1 MRRILIVLVLCMM
14 LTMAASAA
22 SRVTDLQS
30 TTTVESDGTCRVT
43 VSVVVQLEEVPEK
56 LTYPLPAQAKDVTL
70 NGSIVRTSSSEGR
83 RNVNLTSLIHGA
95 GLYTFTIQY
104 HLPDSVAQV
113 GSELILS
120 LDLLSGFAYPVEKMT
135 FSVMLPGAVS
145 QEPRFTSSYL
155 QQSVSGIMTWS
166 MDNGVLTGA
175 VQQRLQDRETLTMKL
190 PVKESM
196 FPQSFAKQMALDY
209 AVVGMGL
216 CVLIGLLYWFFTMRC
231 PPARRV
237 RRTQPP
243 VGLTAGEMGSCLTD
257 RGVDFTL
264 MVVSWAQM
272 GYILLQPDDNGRVL
286 LHKRM
291 EMGNERSEFEVRY
304 FKALFG
310 NRKMVDGTGYRYAQL
325 CIRAKAS
332 RPNRRSR
339 FSAVSGNPKLLR
351 LLSLLVNLLAAVSLA
366 NSFTNSS
373 VSFVLLCVLLIPLSV
388 GGSLLLQ
395 IGLQHLHLR
404 HKLSLWLGGF
414 LTVLWFVLCTLGGRF
429 GMALFTVIVALLT
442 GLATGYS
449 GKRTQL
455 GKQQLSE
462 ILGLRHYLRNLTDA
476 QLQQIVLHN
485 PGYYYQLAPYALALG
500 VDRAFTRH
508 WKAKRLPECSYLTTG
523 MDGHMTA
530 REWNRLLR
538 DTVNALDSLQKR
550 LPWDRLRG
558 R

>member
-43 VSVVVQLEEVPEK
+43 VSVALQLEEVPEK
-56 LTYPLPAQAKDVTL
+56 LTFPLPIQAKDVTL
-70 NGSIVRTSSSEGR
+70 NGSIVRTSSSDGR

-95 GLYTFTIQY
+95 GLYTFTVQY

-120 LDLLSGFAYPVEKMT
+120 VDLLSGFAYPVEKMN

-166 MDNGVLTGA
+166 MENGVLTGS
-175 VQQRLQDRETLTMKL
+175 VHQRLQDRETLTMKL

-196 FPQSFAKQMALDY
+196 FPQSFAKQMSLDY
-209 AVVGMGL
+209 MVVGMWL
-216 CVLIGLLYWFFTMRC
+216 CLLIGVLYWFFTMRC

-243 VGLTAGEMGSCLTD
+243 VGLTAGEMGTCLTD

-291 EMGNERSEFEVRY
+291 EMGNERSEFEARL

-310 NRKMVDGTGYRYAQL
+310 GRRVVDGTGYRYAQL

-339 FSAVSGNPKLLR
+339 FSPHSGNPKLLL
-351 LLSLLVNLLAAVSLA
+351 LLSLIINLLAAISLA
-366 NSFTNSS
+366 NTFTNSS
-373 VSFVLLCVLLIPLSV
+373 VSLVLLSVLLIPLSV

-414 LTVLWFVLCTLGGRF
+414 LTVLWFALCILGGRF
-429 GMALFTVIVALLT
+429 GIALFTVIVAVLT

-449 GKRTQL
+449 GKRTKL